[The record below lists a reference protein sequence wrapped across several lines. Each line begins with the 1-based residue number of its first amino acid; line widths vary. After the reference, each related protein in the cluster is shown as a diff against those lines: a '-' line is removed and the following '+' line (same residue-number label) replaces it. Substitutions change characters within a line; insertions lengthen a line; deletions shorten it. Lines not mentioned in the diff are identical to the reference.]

1 MGQNDNKRKSKMYR
15 YVTLARNF
23 SIVTKKKFSGS
34 DIKVLRDKKK
44 LDLRKNYWGQNL
56 VRKYINIWER

>member
-1 MGQNDNKRKSKMYR
+1 MYR

-56 VRKYINIWER
+56 VRKYINI